1 MSAVLGPLP
10 AVPPR
15 AAPSLL
21 TAEEFMRRYGDH
33 SGVEL
38 VNGVVVH
45 DAPRLGMDASE
56 ARMPNFR
63 HGVYCRRVA
72 RILEDFAIPRSLGW
86 IATNDSFV
94 KVADG
99 TVRGADVLF
108 VSYARVPQADM
119 PPEHLEVPPELIF
132 EIRSPTDRISAITA
146 KAAEYLACGVG
157 VVVVLDPKT
166 QSATVF
172 RETDFAISLR
182 ADDKLDLSDVLPGFE
197 VAVAKFFE

>member
-1 MSAVLGPLP
+1 MSAVLT
-10 AVPPR
+10 PPR
-15 AAPSLL
+15 TTPALL
-21 TAEEFMRRYGDH
+21 TAEEFMLRYGHH

-38 VNGVVVH
+38 VNGIVVY
-45 DAPRLGMDASE
+45 DAPRPETESSE

-94 KVADG
+94 KVSDG

-108 VSYARVPQADM
+108 VSYSRVPLGDGV
-119 PPEHLEVPPELIF
+119 PPEHLVVPPELVF
-132 EIRSPTDRISAITA
+132 EVRSPSDRISTITA
-146 KAAEYLACGVG
+146 KAADYLACGVG
-157 VVVVLDPKT
+157 VVVVLDPKLK
-166 QSATVF
+166 SATVF
-172 RETDFAISLR
+172 RESDFAFSVR
-182 ADDKLDLSDVLPGFE
+182 GEDKLDLSDVLPGFE

>member
-1 MSAVLGPLP
+1 MSAVLTP
-10 AVPPR
+10 
-15 AAPSLL
+15 APSALPRKAPALL
-21 TAEEFMRRYGDH
+21 TAEEFMLRYGDY

-38 VNGVVVH
+38 VNGVVVY
-45 DAPRLGMDASE
+45 DAPLPEVDSSE

-63 HGVYCRRVA
+63 HGIYCRRVA

-94 KVADG
+94 KVSDG
-99 TVRGADVLF
+99 TVRGADVLY
-108 VSYARVPQADM
+108 VSYARVPQADE

-146 KAAEYLACGVG
+146 KAAEYLAAGVG
-157 VVVVLDPKT
+157 VVVVLDPKLKT
-166 QSATVF
+166 ATVF
-172 RETDFAISLR
+172 RESDFAFSVR
-182 ADDKLDLSDVLPGFE
+182 GDDKLDLSDVLPGFE